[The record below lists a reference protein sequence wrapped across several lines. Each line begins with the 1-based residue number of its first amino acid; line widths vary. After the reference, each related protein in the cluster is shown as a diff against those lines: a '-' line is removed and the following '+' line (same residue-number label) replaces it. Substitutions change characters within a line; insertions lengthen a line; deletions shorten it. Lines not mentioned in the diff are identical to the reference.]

1 MRVLGANL
9 IAYNDVTKKPITT
22 MDLRKV
28 TLVEDDGRGGIPP
41 TVITPPGDPE
51 KLLNPPKRLR
61 RQRSFN
67 ALAGIDHSFRVIFDG
82 NENDEVCFFAD
93 SAEEKAMW
101 SVVFPCIYETF
112 SAYIVRHRL
121 EIFGALIGRIPH
133 NPLWAELLWQRQQDT
148 A

>member
-1 MRVLGANL
+1 
-9 IAYNDVTKKPITT
+9 

-28 TLVEDDGRGGIPP
+28 TLVEDDGRGGMPP
-41 TVITPPGDPE
+41 TIITPPGDSE
-51 KLLNPPKRLR
+51 EQLNPHKKLR

-67 ALAGIDHSFRVIFDG
+67 ALAGIEHSFRVIFDG

-93 SAEEKAMW
+93 SAEEKASW
-101 SVVFPCIYETF
+101 SALVSCVHRT
-112 SAYIVRHRL
+112 IVLTYRHHRL

-148 A
+148 T